1 MLFLRF
7 IITQSTNTYYIAFQ
21 KISYMKKSLLFL
33 LLTVFSATIFA
44 QAPSPH
50 DFGKMWTFEN
60 PPTEWF
66 KEAYDMDV
74 DQAWFDDVRESSLRF
89 ASWCSASFVSPN
101 GLILTNHHCSRG
113 VVGALQ
119 QDGESFDKEG
129 FYAKTQADERKAEG
143 LFVEQLIMTDDITD
157 EVRNMVGEVENDA
170 DRATKTSEVLK
181 QIEQEYLS
189 KSGWENLRMQV
200 VTYYS
205 GGKYSIYGYK
215 RYDDIRLV
223 FIPEIDLGFY
233 GGDPDNFTYPRYN
246 LDCTF
251 WRAYGDDGK
260 PLDTRDNYLPFNPN
274 GIEEGSPVFVVGNPG
289 STERYRTIS
298 QLEYDRDYRYP
309 VQIAWMQHR
318 HDIMQAEYEENPS
331 DDLLNTIFG
340 FSNSLK
346 AINGTVDGLNNP
358 ALFSRKI
365 AMEKMIRE
373 QSENQDAWNQLTE
386 HYNKL
391 STNVA
396 EMQLLSGNP
405 QYQGKTMALLY
416 TLFDYQKLAMTD
428 PEDAQLEEMKTEILK
443 VAPELNTPEEVML
456 LSTVLGELKQFA
468 DPGDIYIDEILD
480 GRTPDDAAKEIL
492 ASTVFSDDKKLA
504 KLMEKPKKAAKG
516 KDVLFKMAATLVPLY
531 ANAGSLFR
539 DSGAE
544 RKALEAVVANETF
557 KVFGDNLPPDATFTL
572 RISDG
577 VVKGYEYNGTIA
589 PWKTTYF
596 GMYDRNYSN
605 DGKFPWSLPE
615 RWSNPSLDLL
625 KSPINFVSTCDITG
639 GNSGSPLINKKGE
652 LVGLA
657 FDGNIESLPGTF
669 IFDDEFNRTVSVHA
683 GGIVAALQ
691 YIYQA
696 DRLVEELK
704 ER

>member
-1 MLFLRF
+1 MMSF
-7 IITQSTNTYYIAFQ
+7 
-21 KISYMKKSLLFL
+21 MKKSLLL
-33 LLTVFSATIFA
+33 LLIAVFTAAIFA
-44 QAPSPH
+44 QSPSPH

-66 KEAYDMDV
+66 KEAYDMNV

-89 ASWCSASFVSPN
+89 ATWCSASFVSPN

-119 QDGESFDKEG
+119 HDGESFDKQG
-129 FYAKTQADERKAEG
+129 FYAETLSDERKADE

-157 EVRNMVGEVENDA
+157 KVKTMVGEVENDA
-170 DRATKTSEVLK
+170 DRATKTAEVL
-181 QIEQEYLS
+181 EQLQHEYS
-189 KSGWENLRMQV
+189 DMSGWEGLRMQV

-205 GGKYSIYGYK
+205 GGKYSMYGYK
-215 RYDDIRLV
+215 RFDDIRLV

-251 WRAYGDDGK
+251 WRAYDDDGK
-260 PLDTRDNYLPFNPN
+260 PLDTRDNYLPFNPE

-318 HDIMQAEYEENPS
+318 HDMMQAEYEENPS

-346 AINGTVDGLNNP
+346 AVNGTVDGLNNP
-358 ALFSRKI
+358 ELFSRKV

-373 QSENQDAWNQLTE
+373 QAGSQDTWNQITE
-386 HYNKL
+386 HYNAL

-396 EMQLLSGNP
+396 ELQLLSANP
-405 QYQGKTMALLY
+405 RFQGQTITLLHTLNQYRM
-416 TLFDYQKLAMTD
+416 LASEN
-428 PEDAQLEEMKTEILK
+428 PEDEALNEMSKQIME
-443 VAPELNTPEEVML
+443 VAPLLNTPEERML
-456 LSTVLGELKQFA
+456 LATVLGELQAFA
-468 DPGDIYIDEILD
+468 DPGDVYIDNILN
-480 GRTPDDAAKEIL
+480 GRTPDVAAQEIL
-492 ASTVFSDDKKLA
+492 AKTVFSDEKKLA
-504 KLMEKPKKAAKG
+504 KLMDKPKKAAKG
-516 KDVLFKMAATLVPLY
+516 KDVLFEMAGTLIPLY
-531 ANAGSLFR
+531 NNSVSLFR
-539 DSGAE
+539 ESSPE
-544 RKALEAVVANETF
+544 RRALESKVANETF

-577 VVKGYEYNGTIA
+577 VVKGYNYNGTTA

-596 GMYDRNYSN
+596 GMYDRHYSN
-605 DGKFPWSLPE
+605 DGEFPWSLPE
-615 RWSNPSLDLL
+615 RWNSPSLELL

-639 GNSGSPLINKKGE
+639 GNSGSPLVNQNGE

-683 GGIVAALQ
+683 GGITAALS
-691 YIYQA
+691 YIYSA
-696 DRLVEELK
+696 DRLVEELLK
-704 ER
+704 HD